1 MKIAIVGSKSQTH
14 YGIGANYYNFI
25 EYLGGDPIIISSNM
39 SDEMVLDIA
48 KTVDLLILPGG
59 ADLSA
64 HLYGRM
70 PSIYNSNPDIH
81 KEHFFVNHLSKFVEA
96 KTPVF
101 GICLGF
107 QMINV
112 FFGGTLTQHINPSLH
127 QEDVRF
133 RAAHEVI
140 EVHNGNK
147 FDVNSHH
154 HQAVKYSNLAKQ
166 MRPISISHE
175 FEKKLTNANLKNER
189 ALIIESFIHES
200 LPVAGVQ
207 WHPEEWY
214 DEHSTTLITRIIA
227 RSKKLKTVEH

>member
-25 EYLGGDPIIISSNM
+25 EYRGGDPIIISSNM
-39 SDEMVLDIA
+39 SEDTINSIA
-48 KTVDLLILPGG
+48 KTADLLILPGG

-64 HLYGRM
+64 HLYGKR
-70 PSIYNSNPDIH
+70 PSIYNSNPDVH
-81 KEHFFVNHLSKFVEA
+81 KEHFFVNHLSKFIEA

-112 FFGGTLTQHINPSLH
+112 FFGGTLTQHINPNLH

-140 EVHNGNK
+140 EMSTGSK

-154 HQAVKYSNLAKQ
+154 HQAVKYNNLAKP
-166 MRPISISHE
+166 MRPTSLSHE
-175 FEKKLTNANLKNER
+175 FEKKLNPAALKQDNSI
-189 ALIIESFIHES
+189 IIESFIHEN

-214 DEHSTTLITRIIA
+214 DEHASTLINRIIA